1 MIKRVVLVLSL
12 LIGIV
17 AVGAGVI
24 AWLAWKQQTALL
36 ITTANQLLRP
46 YGIEVLSVQGLTT
59 GFQSSYADQV
69 KFRSTRVEGEH
80 NIRGLRLEY
89 DPRLLIQGQIQ
100 RLQAQS
106 VELNPQHSWLRE
118 SPVIRFQNLD
128 ILCSTLQQ
136 CNGSIDFEA
145 KIAHLQIPE
154 AELQAKQLNLETRFD
169 ISYEAPV
176 IRIELAPG
184 VKAALGDLETPELK
198 LEQLSLDSQQAWRL
212 NINLEEQLLV
222 ADGGQLSV
230 HVPVLRQMPP
240 TADAPGGLS
249 GFELALDRINA
260 SYDFKAEL
268 GSTKNWQQRLSA
280 QAAFTVEKIYTTL
293 IPFNLW
299 SWHWQQQLEWSP
311 SNMLQLTSTGSLG
324 ESNILDIG
332 IRQNFA
338 NGDGHV
344 QVQTNNLNFDPGN
357 LTLADVLSPLPVDA
371 DLIAG
376 DLHAQATFDWKLP
389 ESKTSFELQQWQLRG
404 NLVTEATELAGF
416 YEDTAFAGFNTV
428 ARWQLQPDLTLHH
441 QGTSELRL
449 AELNPGIQIHN
460 LQTRYHYDTMGKQ
473 LNLQDSQLTLF
484 DGLVTAEPF
493 VLDFSTSPAAGSEFN
508 VQIDGIDISEV
519 LSLAAYNQINASG
532 LIDGNLPVSL
542 TGLTPVI
549 TGGILQARAPGGSI
563 RYNAGQGP
571 SGNQSL
577 DLVYQALAHYQYE
590 SLQTTVDYAESGE
603 LQLGMQLQGLS
614 PELNNGQRIN
624 LNLNISDDIPALLQ
638 SLQAAQNVSDRLEDL
653 LNH

>member
-12 LIGIV
+12 LTGFV

-80 NIRGLRLEY
+80 NIHGLRLEY
-89 DPRLLIQGQIQ
+89 DPRLLIQGQFQ
-100 RLQAQS
+100 RLQADAI
-106 VELNPQHSWLRE
+106 ELNPEHSWLPD
-118 SPVIRFQNLD
+118 SPLIRFQGLD
-128 ILCSTLQQ
+128 LVCSTMQL

-145 KIAHLQIPE
+145 SAPQLQIPD
-154 AELQAKQLNLETRFD
+154 AELQATQLSLQTRFA
-169 ISYEAPV
+169 IRYEAPV
-176 IRIELAPG
+176 IRLELAPG
-184 VKAALGDLETPELK
+184 AKATLDNLATPQLK
-198 LEQLSLDSQQAWRL
+198 LEQLSLDSQQTWRL
-212 NINLEEQLLV
+212 NFNLEEQLLV
-222 ADGGQLSV
+222 ADGGQLAV
-230 HVPVLRQMPP
+230 HVPVLRQVPQS
-240 TADAPGGLS
+240 ADAPGGLN
-249 GFELALDRINA
+249 GFELAFERINA
-260 SYDFKAEL
+260 SYNFKEEPDNPDWL
-268 GSTKNWQQRLSA
+268 QRLSA

-299 SWHWQQQLEWSP
+299 SWRWQQQLEWSP
-311 SNMLQLTSTGSLG
+311 SNQLQLTATGSLG
-324 ESNILDIG
+324 ERHILDIG

-338 NGDGHV
+338 NGDGHA
-344 QVQTNNLNFDPGN
+344 QVQTSNLNFDPGN
-357 LTLADVLSPLPVDA
+357 LTLTDVLSPLPADA

-376 DLHAQATFDWKLP
+376 ELHLQAAFDWKLP
-389 ESKTSFELQQWQLRG
+389 DDTHGMGPQQWQLRG
-404 NLVTEATELAGF
+404 NIVTEAAELAGF

-428 ARWQLQPDLTLHH
+428 ARWQLQPDLILRH
-441 QGTSELRL
+441 QGPSELRL

-460 LQTRYHYDTMGKQ
+460 LQTRYHYDISHKR
-473 LNLQDSQLTLF
+473 LDLQNSQLRLF
-484 DGLVTAEPF
+484 NGQISAEPF
-493 VLDFSTSPAAGSEFN
+493 VLDFSPTPTAGSEFN
-508 VQIDGIDISEV
+508 VQISGIDISEV
-519 LSLAAYNQINASG
+519 LSLAAYNQVSASG

-542 TGLTPVI
+542 TGLSPVI
-549 TGGILQARAPGGSI
+549 AGGMLQARAPGGSI
-563 RYNAGQGP
+563 RYDSGQGS

-590 SLQTTVDYAESGE
+590 SLQAAVDYLETGE
-603 LQLGMQLQGLS
+603 LQLAMQLQGLS

-624 LNLNISDDIPALLQ
+624 LNLNISDNILALLQ

-653 LNH
+653 LNR